1 MLSPASGVSLPD
13 LPGGS
18 GDANDGPARSAA
30 RRGNGRTMAWFAHGG
45 SGAKAHI
52 AVAAAALLLLGA
64 AGGEADPRYDP
75 AAALRISEAAVGRPL
90 GEYTFTDTLNRKVRL
105 DQFRGKPLVISLVYT
120 SCADVC
126 PVVSESLSDA
136 VGVAQKVLGRD
147 RFSVVTL
154 GFDTRNDTPQRMLAF
169 ARSRGLIQPNW
180 EFLSGDA
187 ASVGRLAEE
196 IGFQYFPS
204 PRGFDHVTQ
213 TTLVDAGGV
222 IFGQIY
228 GAIFE
233 PPRLVEPLKDMVLG
247 RGRSVGG
254 LAGLVDQ
261 VRLFCTFYDP
271 AAGRYRLDY
280 SVILTLGIGG
290 VCLGT
295 LGIVLARHLRQR
307 LRAQPH

>member
-1 MLSPASGVSLPD
+1 MAMAML
-13 LPGGS
+13 
-18 GDANDGPARSAA
+18 AA
-30 RRGNGRTMAWFAHGG
+30 
-45 SGAKAHI
+45 
-52 AVAAAALLLLGA
+52 VVLGA

-90 GEYTFTDTLNRKVRL
+90 GAYTVTDTLNRKRTL
-105 DQFRGKPLVISLVYT
+105 GEFRGKPLVISLVYT

-126 PVVSESLSDA
+126 PVVSESLADA
-136 VGVAQKVLGRD
+136 VDVAQKVLGRD
-147 RFSVVTL
+147 RFTVVTL
-154 GFDTRNDTPQRMLAF
+154 GFDARNDTPQRMLAF
-169 ARSRGLIQPNW
+169 ARSHGLLKPDW

-187 ASVGRLAEE
+187 ATVERLADE

-213 TTLVDAGGV
+213 TTLVDAEGV

-228 GAIFE
+228 GADFE

-247 RGRSVGG
+247 RGRSLGG

-271 AAGRYRLDY
+271 ASGRYRFDY
-280 SVILTLGIGG
+280 SLILSLGIGG
-290 VCLGT
+290 ASLGT
-295 LGIVLARHLRQR
+295 LGIVLVRLLRQR
-307 LRAQPH
+307 LRAHPH